1 MFESIRC
8 RLKGHLYVDSKST
21 PGTQVCVRCR
31 HRMPF
36 EGLAARA
43 DHADPSPDAGPES
56 RPAGSAPPPRR

>member
-36 EGLAARA
+36 EGLAARGEVP
-43 DHADPSPDAGPES
+43 ADPPSESGPDL
-56 RPAGSAPPPRR
+56 R